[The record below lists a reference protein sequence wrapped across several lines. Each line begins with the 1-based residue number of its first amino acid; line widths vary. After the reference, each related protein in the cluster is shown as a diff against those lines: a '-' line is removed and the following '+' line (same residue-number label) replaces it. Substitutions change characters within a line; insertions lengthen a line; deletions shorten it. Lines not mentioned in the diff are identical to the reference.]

1 VGRLDGKVAVITGA
15 NGGLGLPSAKRLSRE
30 GAQVFM
36 GDDSVQRTH
45 SESRELTIGKTLRRQ
60 SS

>member
-1 VGRLDGKVAVITGA
+1 MGRLDGKVAVITGA

-36 GDDSVQRTH
+36 G
-45 SESRELTIGKTLRRQ
+45 RRQ
-60 SS
+60 CATHAQ